1 MTYQVTARRWRPQ
14 TFTEIIGQEHVSR
27 TLRNALEMGRIAHAY
42 LFSGSRGVGKTTT
55 ARVLA
60 KALNCSGGPRPDPC
74 NRCNSCQEI
83 TAGTALDVIEI
94 DGASNRGIDQIREL
108 RETVHYVPTRGTYKV
123 YIIDEVH
130 MLTKEAFNALLKTLE
145 EPPPHVIFIFATTEQ
160 SRIPPTI
167 LSRCQCYEF
176 KQLPQALIAE
186 QLAQI
191 AGKEQIQISPHN
203 LQLLAK
209 MARGSMRDAQSLFD
223 QVVAFCGPVVGEDH
237 VQTLLGVVRTDSLR
251 ACLDAVSSR
260 NAQALLETLHEV
272 VQRGTNPLALC
283 QEILE
288 QFRHLLVIQK
298 VPDHAHLVDVSPSH
312 LEDLRRLA
320 GRFSGEEL
328 HLFCRLLSQAEA
340 EMRRSSDPLLHLEV
354 GLLRLIHVK
363 PLASLDELV
372 ARLDRMEERLRG
384 GAETP
389 PGTHPVGAPAGKNR
403 PPERLFPETANP
415 GRPAESSPPLK
426 LPKGPTEK
434 PNPRVAETLPLA
446 ELWQEIV
453 NRSVARKPLLGTYL
467 EPGSLLEKEA
477 HVLTVGYA
485 KADALH
491 REKVQE
497 GENRQ
502 ILEEAASEVL
512 GRRVQLRLRELP
524 LQAPDVDPAP
534 AQPAEEA
541 RKETEPQRATDI
553 VQEALE
559 LFNGTI
565 VLQ

>member
-14 TFTEIIGQEHVSR
+14 TFAEIIGQEHVSR

-60 KALNCSGGPRPDPC
+60 KAVNCAGGPHPDPC
-74 NRCNSCQEI
+74 NHCDSCQEI
-83 TAGTALDVIEI
+83 TAGTALDVMEI

-108 RETVHYVPTRGTYKV
+108 RETVHYVPTRGPYKV

-160 SRIPPTI
+160 SRVPLTI

-176 KQLPQALIAE
+176 KQLPARLITE
-186 QLAQI
+186 QLTQI
-191 AGKEQIQISPHN
+191 ADKEQIKISLHT

-223 QVVAFCGPVVGEDH
+223 QAVSFCGPVIDEDH
-237 VQTLLGVVRTDSLR
+237 IQALFGIVRTDSLK
-251 ACLDAVSSR
+251 ACLEALGSR
-260 NAQALLETLHEV
+260 NAQVLLETLHEV
-272 VQRGTNPLALC
+272 VQRGTTPLALC

-288 QFRHLLVIQK
+288 QFRHLLVIQN
-298 VPDHAHLVDVSPSH
+298 VPDHAHLVDVPPTH
-312 LEDLRRLA
+312 LEELRRLA
-320 GRFSGEEL
+320 TQFSGEEL
-328 HLFCRLLSQAEA
+328 HLFHRLLSQAEM

-354 GLLRLIHVK
+354 GLLRLIQVK

-372 ARLDRMEERLRG
+372 ERLDRMEERLRG
-384 GAETP
+384 GAPAPKEQ
-389 PGTHPVGAPAGKNR
+389 PAGKDR
-403 PPERLFPETANP
+403 PSEPL
-415 GRPAESSPPLK
+415 SPPARSGKPAQGSALPQPREDSAEK
-426 LPKGPTEK
+426 L
-434 PNPRVAETLPLA
+434 NPQAAAALPLPD
-446 ELWQEIV
+446 LWRQIMS
-453 NRSVARKPLLGTYL
+453 RAVARKPLLETYL
-467 EPGSLLEKEA
+467 ELGTLLEKEE
-477 HVLTVGYA
+477 HFLTVGYA
-485 KADALH
+485 KSDTLH
-491 REKVQE
+491 REKIQE

-502 ILEEAASEVL
+502 ILEEAASEIL
-512 GRRVQLRLRELP
+512 GQRIQLRLREISSHTPSPVLTP
-524 LQAPDVDPAP
+524 PKPI
-534 AQPAEEA
+534 EEA
-541 RKETEPQRATDI
+541 KKETGNHRATDI

-565 VLQ
+565 VL